1 MSLGGE
7 TRRWAAEASGYVLSS
22 THQPVQPED
31 QFDPEVGRKYYY
43 MKTYVGA
50 LETIYELT
58 TDAKCLSK
66 ANNAQHELSHFSFCN
81 KEW

>member
-31 QFDPEVGRKYYY
+31 QADPEVGRKYYY

-50 LETIYELT
+50 LETIYIGLRQMPSACQKPAT
-58 TDAKCLSK
+58 QA
-66 ANNAQHELSHFSFCN
+66 A
-81 KEW
+81 